1 MDRYGGSLVV
11 RTLIFNTYLMFR
23 LAVICAVFVVL
34 ASAGAFRVA
43 EHRGHGDMP
52 SPVNHLQESWSL
64 ALHTN
69 FWGGK
74 SPDLTPIDT
83 TLRPKVLMLNY
94 CAYDSAYANKVRR
107 IIQRRLPG
115 AQCQDFWEGSDSE
128 FQQALAEK
136 QVAIIAY
143 PSGGQVERIRSY
155 GKILEQ
161 FARQGGVVIFTGTHY
176 YNILQQFNLLEVH
189 KGYFCKEPS
198 IRESDET
205 HPMLDGIP
213 KEFALNNYAY
223 PLDVR
228 DPAFIS
234 LADVQGYPVLGYKPL
249 GAGQVVYLGLEYY
262 YDESISSRILANAV
276 LCGLHGADLTSAPPE
291 LAPTAAELN
300 RMRTAPRTELLYAGS
315 GSTQIDLK
323 IYPNPYAYKGFL
335 DIDLKASSSLFIEM
349 TDVNGRP
356 AAVLLP
362 KRFLQ
367 QGFYRFELP
376 DVEPG
381 IYFVQCY
388 FNENA
393 KEVRKVVKV
402 AAP

>member
-1 MDRYGGSLVV
+1 MLRVAVNAAVLVV
-11 RTLIFNTYLMFR
+11 LIG
-23 LAVICAVFVVL
+23 
-34 ASAGAFRVA
+34 AGAFRVVEPWA
-43 EHRGHGDMP
+43 HGDMP
-52 SPVNHLQESWSL
+52 YPVNNLQESRSF
-64 ALHTN
+64 AMNIN
-69 FWGGK
+69 FWGSK
-74 SPDLTPIDT
+74 LPDMTPIDT
-83 TLRPKVLMLNY
+83 TLRPQVLMLNY
-94 CAYDSAYANKVRR
+94 SAYDSAYANKVRR

-115 AQCQDFWEGSDSE
+115 AQCQDFWEGSDAE

-161 FARQGGVVIFTGTHY
+161 FARQGGIVIFTGTHY
-176 YNILQQFNLLEVH
+176 YNILQQFNLLEVQ

-205 HPMLDGIP
+205 HPLLDGIP
-213 KEFALNNYAY
+213 KEFVLNNYAY

-234 LADVQGYPVLGYKPL
+234 LADVQGYPVLGYKPI

-276 LCGLHGADLTSAPPE
+276 LYGMQEGNLTTAAPE
-291 LAPTAAELN
+291 LAPSAAELN
-300 RMRTAPRTELLYAGS
+300 RIRMAPQPELLYAGS
-315 GSTQIDLK
+315 GSTQVDLK

-335 DIDLKASSSLFIEM
+335 EIDLKTSSTLSIEM
-349 TDVNGRP
+349 TDVNGRT

-362 KRFLQ
+362 KRSLQ

-402 AAP
+402 AEP